1 MATYYITVEQQRVI
15 QFCYDSG
22 MTPLDTLSKVK
33 QDEYHLNVSQAL
45 VHKLFSRFREEKPAD
60 ERMGKP
66 PLRNTGKGTAVKSVV
81 SKDRRQNVPY
91 LAERTG

>member
-1 MATYYITVEQQRVI
+1 
-15 QFCYDSG
+15 

-45 VHKLFSRFREEKPAD
+45 AYKLFSRFRKEKPAH
-60 ERMGKP
+60 ERMGEP
-66 PLRNTGKGTAVKSVV
+66 PLRNTGEGTAVESVV
-81 SKDRRQNVPY
+81 SKDRRQKVRY

>member
-1 MATYYITVEQQRVI
+1 
-15 QFCYDSG
+15 

-45 VHKLFSRFREEKPAD
+45 VYKLFSRFREKKPAD
-60 ERMGKP
+60 ECMGKP
-66 PLRNTGKGTAVKSVV
+66 PLRNTGEGTAVESVV
-81 SKDRRQNVPY
+81 SKDRRQKVRY

>member
-1 MATYYITVEQQRVI
+1 
-15 QFCYDSG
+15 

-45 VHKLFSRFREEKPAD
+45 VSKLFSRFREEKPAD
-60 ERMGKP
+60 KRMGKP
-66 PLRNTGKGTAVKSVV
+66 PLRNTGEGTAVV
-81 SKDRRQNVPY
+81 SKDRRQKVRY